1 MGLIDSVN
9 KVERALLTAKQE
21 KAQERAEKKQQQA
34 IKARD
39 KVDKEVA
46 HDVVAEELES
56 ELCKI
61 FELLGYSGA
70 ELYLKSLEAREKI
83 TARVARNELELKTA
97 LDIYDKVKSAVTKRY
112 KAQEEYKTAQA
123 IAAQA
128 VEAEKQAKKARFND
142 VCKAI
147 AQIIY
152 NVIIGIFKI
161 IGFFTGKFFW
171 YRRYQGVCKRN
182 QRTDGI

>member
-1 MGLIDSVN
+1 MGLIDSTN
-9 KVERALLTAKQE
+9 RIERALLTAKQE
-21 KAQERAEKKQQQA
+21 KALERAEKKQQQA

-46 HDVVAEELES
+46 RDVVVEALEK
-56 ELCKI
+56 ELCNL
-61 FELLGYSGA
+61 FEMLGYNGA

-83 TARVARNELELKTA
+83 TARVASNELELKTA
-97 LDIYDKVKSAVTKRY
+97 LSIYDKTKNAVTKRY

-123 IAAQA
+123 MAAQA

-147 AQIIY
+147 AQFIY
-152 NVIIGIFKI
+152 NIIIGVFKI
-161 IGFFTGKFFW
+161 IGFFLLIVMGFTKFVFAVQPQQK
-171 YRRYQGVCKRN
+171 RRYR
-182 QRTDGI
+182 